1 MSRFGEDEKPVDA
14 EEILRKSVGKIIGY
28 SILGILL
35 LIIVFGT
42 LYTIPAGYGGV
53 LMTFGKVEPQ
63 AIPAGIH
70 AKIPI
75 IQSVI
80 RMEVRTQKY
89 EAEASASSSD
99 LQVVTAKIATNYHLT
114 AENVPSIYNDI
125 GLAYTDRIIQPA
137 EQEIVKS
144 VTAKFT
150 AEELITK
157 REEVRQEIKTLMTD
171 RLQPRGIIV
180 EEVSIV
186 NFDFSKA
193 FNDAIEMKV
202 VALQSSLAQ
211 KNKLEQVKYEAEQ
224 KVTQAEAE
232 ARALELQKTQI
243 TPELLQLRQIE
254 VQSKALDIQAKAIE
268 KWNGVLP
275 TYTGGAIPFLDI
287 MGVPK

>member
-1 MSRFGEDEKPVDA
+1 MANYDESDS
-14 EEILRKSVGKIIGY
+14 ESKIIAKVVTY
-28 SILGILL
+28 AVVAILL
-35 LIIVFGT
+35 LIIVFSSF
-42 LYTIPAGYGGV
+42 YIIPAGYGGV

-70 AKIPI
+70 IKIPI
-75 IQSVI
+75 VQSVV

-114 AENVPSIYNDI
+114 AENVPTLYNDI
-125 GLAYTDRIIQPA
+125 GVAYTDRVIQPS

-157 REEVRQEIKTLMTD
+157 REQVRQEIKSLMTE

-180 EEVSIV
+180 KEVSIV
-186 NFDFSKA
+186 NFDFSPA
-193 FNDAIEMKV
+193 FNQAIENKV
-202 VALQSSLAQ
+202 TQMQNALAQ

-254 VQSKALDIQAKAIE
+254 VQSKALDVQAQAIT
-268 KWNGVLP
+268 K
-275 TYTGGAIPFLDI
+275 
-287 MGVPK
+287 

>member
-1 MSRFGEDEKPVDA
+1 MTRIEDIDWEK
-14 EEILRKSVGKIIGY
+14 KIQEYVKKAVFWG
-28 SILGILL
+28 L
-35 LIIVFGT
+35 LIIVGLVIVFGT

-53 LMTFGKVEPQ
+53 LMTFGKVEPV

-75 IQSVI
+75 IQSVV

-114 AENVPSIYNDI
+114 AENVPQLYNDI
-125 GLAYTDRIIQPA
+125 GLAYTERVIQPM
-137 EQEIVKS
+137 EQEVVKA

-157 REEVRQEIKTLMTD
+157 REDVRQEIKTLMTQ
-171 RLQPRGIIV
+171 RLQPKGIIV
-180 EEVSIV
+180 EEISIV
-186 NFDFSKA
+186 NFDFSTA

-224 KVTQAEAE
+224 KITQAQAEAE
-232 ARALELQKTQI
+232 SLRLQKMEI

-254 VQSKALDIQAKAIE
+254 VQSKALDVQLKAIE
-268 KWNGVLP
+268 KWTGTLP
-275 TYTGGAIPFLDI
+275 LYTGGAIPFLDI
-287 MGVPK
+287 MGVAK

>member
-1 MSRFGEDEKPVDA
+1 MANYDESDS
-14 EEILRKSVGKIIGY
+14 EGKLIARVVTY
-28 SILGILL
+28 VVLGILL
-35 LIIVFGT
+35 LIVVFGSF
-42 LYTIPAGYGGV
+42 YIIPAGYGGV

-75 IQSVI
+75 VQSVVS
-80 RMEVRTQKY
+80 MEVRTQKY
-89 EAEASASSSD
+89 EAQASASSSD

-114 AENVPSIYNDI
+114 PENVPALYNDI
-125 GLAYTDRIIQPA
+125 GVAYTDRIIQPM

-144 VTAKFT
+144 VTAKFS

-157 REEVRQEIKTLMTD
+157 RESVRQEIKTLMTE

-186 NFDFSKA
+186 NFDFSPA
-193 FNDAIEMKV
+193 FNDAIEAKV
-202 VALQSSLAQ
+202 TMEQNALAQ

-232 ARALELQKTQI
+232 ARALELQKSQI

-254 VQSKALDIQAKAIE
+254 VQSKALDVQAQAIA
-268 KWNGVLP
+268 KWNGALP
-275 TYTGGAIPFLDI
+275 TYTGGAIPFIQIDGI
-287 MGVPK
+287 KTN

>member
-1 MSRFGEDEKPVDA
+1 MTRIEDIDWEK
-14 EEILRKSVGKIIGY
+14 KIQEYVKKAVFWG
-28 SILGILL
+28 L
-35 LIIVFGT
+35 LIIVGLVIVFGT

-53 LMTFGKVEPQ
+53 LMTFGKVEPV

-75 IQSVI
+75 IQSVV

-114 AENVPSIYNDI
+114 AENVPQLYNDI
-125 GLAYTDRIIQPA
+125 GLAYTERVIQPM
-137 EQEIVKS
+137 EQEVVKA

-157 REEVRQEIKTLMTD
+157 REDVRQEIKTLMTQ
-171 RLQPRGIIV
+171 RLQPKGIIV
-180 EEVSIV
+180 EEISIV
-186 NFDFSKA
+186 NFDFSTA

-224 KVTQAEAE
+224 KITQAQAEAE
-232 ARALELQKTQI
+232 SLRLQKREI

-254 VQSKALDIQAKAIE
+254 VQSKALDVQLKAIE
-268 KWNGVLP
+268 KWTGTLP
-275 TYTGGAIPFLDI
+275 LYTGGAIPFLDI
-287 MGVPK
+287 MGVAK